1 MWQKEVDLRK
11 LGLSGSQC
19 WCIRLGMSSS
29 GVQLPFQVCYVG
41 WVRGSEA
48 KTGLEALVLELPL
61 ETRSCDQS
69 L

>member
-11 LGLSGSQC
+11 LGLSGSQY
-19 WCIRLGMSSS
+19 WCIWLGMSSS
-29 GVQLPFQVCYVG
+29 SVQLPFQVCYVG
-41 WVRGSEA
+41 WVRGYEV